1 LAKNISSDLRTED
14 SGFLSP
20 AFRLFGGE
28 KAEINGAG
36 RPVSKGDGIFSFLLL
51 LLLLTYGWSSI
62 HQQMAL
68 CAFILQRFRRF
79 STMLLIRT

>member
-28 KAEINGAG
+28 KAEINGACFKRG
-36 RPVSKGDGIFSFLLL
+36 WNNFTFCRFCSYIRIVLLFF
-51 LLLLTYGWSSI
+51 
-62 HQQMAL
+62 QQMAL
-68 CAFILQRFRRF
+68 RAFILRPLFRN
-79 STMLLIRT
+79 IQ

>member
-28 KAEINGAG
+28 KAEINGAWFKRG
-36 RPVSKGDGIFSFLLL
+36 WNIFTFVAFVRIRIAILFFSADGAVCFHFATFIQTDSV
-51 LLLLTYGWSSI
+51 
-62 HQQMAL
+62 L
-68 CAFILQRFRRF
+68 CF
-79 STMLLIRT
+79 